1 MKRTIL
7 ISLIFVLFSLTY
19 YLILDYLFCKYEYIH
34 SNLIF
39 FAQKAMLAKEG
50 SPSRLENISFFY
62 PPISFIPFLLVN
74 DPIKVTSVIS
84 GIISTILF
92 FTIINRYSISL
103 KDVFILVLFFFN
115 PLYLLI
121 SVTRFD
127 VLLFYFLFSLAL
139 LFLYTHLRSNKTFYS
154 FLSGLFFGIC
164 FYLDFR
170 VIFILP
176 IILVL
181 IFFSKRD
188 GSLFERL
195 STFIVI
201 SSPLVFFFLSWVY
214 LNYLFMSDGFLFLKT
229 PYSFIKSQGTQEVVL
244 ASSSLVLSFFYVLN
258 FLFKNIGV
266 ILPYIVQLFFIRGFR
281 LVYLLSFL
289 VVYILPI
296 FFYLF
301 SVYSS
306 AFSPYAYTSM
316 LLVFTSLFFYFEN
329 KTQDIRNISKITLL
343 SFVFSFIFS
352 FIAPLSSFDLNER
365 FFIKAV
371 FNAGKDFDISKREEI
386 EMSNILKKF
395 NCQKILSDDINTFE
409 VIFFYGDVKKFILPY
424 NYEFT
429 AAVSNPYNY
438 VDCVL
443 LNLSDEDLKKRLG
456 SSFNYFTLAAKTER
470 YHLYVRSGFL
480 KRLSM

>member
-1 MKRTIL
+1 MKRVIL
-7 ISLIFVLFSLTY
+7 IFLIFLLFSLTY
-19 YLILDYLFCKYEYIH
+19 YLILDYLFCNYKYIH

-50 SPSRLENISFFY
+50 NPSRLENISFFY
-62 PPISFIPFLLVN
+62 PPISFIPFLLAN

-92 FTIINRYSISL
+92 FIIISRYSISL
-103 KDVFILVLFFFN
+103 KDIFVLVLFFFN

-127 VLLFYFLFSLAL
+127 VLLFYFLFSIAL
-139 LFLYTHLRSNKTFYS
+139 LFLYIHLKSNKTFYS
-154 FLSGLFFGIC
+154 FLSGLVLGIC

-170 VIFILP
+170 VIFVLP

-181 IFFSKRD
+181 IFFSKKD
-188 GSLFERL
+188 GSLLERI

-201 SSPLVFFFLSWVY
+201 SSPLFFFFLSWVY

-229 PYSFIKSQGTQEVVL
+229 PYSFIKSQKTQEIVL
-244 ASSSLVLSFFYVLN
+244 ASSSLILSFFYTLS

-266 ILPYIVQLFFIRGFR
+266 ILPYIVQLFFIRDFS

-289 VVYILPI
+289 VIYTLPI
-296 FFYLF
+296 FFYFF
-301 SVYSS
+301 SIYSS
-306 AFSPYAYTSM
+306 AFSPYTYTSM
-316 LLVFTSLFFYFEN
+316 LLVFTSIFFYFEN
-329 KTQDIRNISKITLL
+329 KTQNIKDISKITLL
-343 SFVFSFIFS
+343 SFIFSFVFS

-365 FFIKAV
+365 FFIKTV
-371 FNAGKDFDISKREEI
+371 LNMSLDFDMSKREEI

-395 NCQKILSDDINTFE
+395 NCKKILSDDINNFE

-429 AAVSNPYNY
+429 VAVSNPYNY
-438 VDCVL
+438 VDCIF

-456 SSFNYFTLAAKTER
+456 NSFSYFSLAAKTEK
-470 YHLYVRSGFL
+470 YHLYVRSSF
-480 KRLSM
+480 